1 MWAIGLVAGGFV
13 GGAYGGAGGVLGAL
27 AGLAAGILVGSWK
40 ARLQQRLSELEA
52 RVGALVRQPTAAIA
66 PVIAPTVAVAPQTA
80 LPAAPPR
87 AVRKGGPGV
96 ATATAAALAASIDG
110 AQQSTTAAAVPIAA
124 REASRPAW
132 LVWIMGGNTLARVG
146 VLLLFIGV
154 GFLVKYAT
162 DHLHVPI
169 AVRLAGVALG
179 GTALLL
185 VGWRLRLQRPGYAMI
200 LQGAGVGL
208 LYLTVFGALRLYNL
222 LPPAAAFVLLA
233 CIATLSAWLA
243 IRQDAAALAAV
254 GVVGGFLAPILTSSD
269 SDNHVLLFGYYALL
283 NAGILGIAWF
293 KAWRSLN
300 LLGFLFT
307 FVIATL
313 WGVTRYRPELFAS
326 TEPFL
331 ILFFL
336 FYVAIAVLYAL
347 RGSLTLRGYID
358 GTLVFGT
365 PLVVAGLQSGLVR
378 DMPYGMAFS
387 ALGMSGVYLVL
398 ARFLHA
404 RRTEHGRQLVEAFL
418 ALGVI
423 FATIAIPLALDA
435 RWTSA
440 TWALEGAAM
449 VWVGVQQRRRMVLAF
464 GLLLQFGAGLAF
476 ASGLTFW
483 HAAAPARN
491 WPILNSD
498 FTGALLVGLAGLF
511 SAWFLQR
518 RRDDLTEGE
527 RTWAILLL
535 AWGTLWWLGAGW
547 REIQHWVP
555 RDTQLSA
562 GVGLLAFTAV
572 ALETAARCMAWRMA
586 RVPAMLLLPALLLIA
601 IASIARPGRAESF
614 WHIDAHLF
622 AHGGF
627 LAWSIAIGVVVWL
640 LHAADRADARADTG
654 TVLPLDPWH
663 AGLLWLVTLI
673 GAHELS
679 WVGARVGSGDGVWSM
694 VPWGLVPAITLGA
707 VTMAAGGATWPL
719 DARRRAYLI
728 VGAIP
733 VAFLLTLW
741 SLGVNFSSD
750 GDPLPLPYLPLFN
763 PLDITQAMVLV
774 ALASWCLR
782 LRREGVVQAGILNPA
797 LLAIVFAALVFV
809 WINGVA
815 LRTIHHW
822 FDVPYSLRALWHSRL
837 VQAVLA
843 LLWTLLALATMVLAN
858 RRQWRTAWIT
868 GASLLALVVAK
879 LFVVDLSQVGGT
891 ERIVSFI
898 GVGLLL
904 LLIGYLAP
912 VPPRR
917 PENAS

>member
-1 MWAIGLVAGGFV
+1 MWAIGLVVGAFV
-13 GGAYGGAGGVLGAL
+13 GGAYGGAVSVLGAL
-27 AGLAAGILVGSWK
+27 AGLVAGILAGSWK
-40 ARLQQRLSELEA
+40 ARMQKRVSELEA
-52 RVGALVRQPTAAIA
+52 RVEALLPKPSPAFASG
-66 PVIAPTVAVAPQTA
+66 VAP
-80 LPAAPPR
+80 PAAAPL
-87 AVRKGGPGV
+87 AVRKGGPGG
-96 ATATAAALAASIDG
+96 AAAAAPNVAIAPRSI
-110 AQQSTTAAAVPIAA
+110 TAAAVPVETRA
-124 REASRPAW
+124 ASRPAW
-132 LVWIMGGNTLARVG
+132 LAWIMGGNTLARVG

-162 DHLHVPI
+162 DHVHVPI

-179 GTALLL
+179 GIVLLL
-185 VGWRLRLQRPGYAMI
+185 FGWRLRLRRQGYAMI

-208 LYLTVFGALRLYNL
+208 LYLTVFGALRLYDL
-222 LPPAAAFVLLA
+222 LPAAAAFGLLV
-233 CIATLSAWLA
+233 CIAALSAWLA
-243 IRQDAAALAAV
+243 IRQDAVALAAV
-254 GVVGGFLAPILTSSD
+254 GVVGGFLAPILTSSH
-269 SDNHVLLFGYYALL
+269 SENHVLLFGYYALL

-300 LLGFLFT
+300 LLGFVFT
-307 FVIATL
+307 FVIATF
-313 WGVTRYRPELFAS
+313 WGVTRYRPEHFAS

-347 RGSLTLRGYID
+347 RQSFALRDYVD

-365 PLVVAGLQSGLVR
+365 PLFVAGLQSGLVR

-387 ALGMSGVYLVL
+387 AIGMSAVYLVL
-398 ARFLHA
+398 ARILHA
-404 RRTEHGRQLVEAFL
+404 RRNEHARQLVEAFL

-449 VWVGVQQRRRMVLAF
+449 LWVGVRQRRRVVRAF

-476 ASGLTFW
+476 ASGLTLW
-483 HAAAPARN
+483 RASVPDRT
-491 WPILNSD
+491 WPLLNSD
-498 FTGALLVGLAGLF
+498 FVGALLVGLAGLF
-511 SAWFLQR
+511 SAWFVQR
-518 RRDDLTEGE
+518 RRTDLTESE

-547 REIQHWVP
+547 REIQHWLP
-555 RDTQLSA
+555 RDMHTSA
-562 GVGLLAFTAV
+562 GVGLLALTAV
-572 ALETAARCMAWRMA
+572 AFSFAARRIAWRAA
-586 RVPAMLLLPALLLIA
+586 RVPAMLLLPALLLIT
-601 IASIARPGRAESF
+601 IASIVRPWRIGAF
-614 WHIDAHLF
+614 WHVDAHLF
-622 AHGGF
+622 AHGGV

-640 LHAADRADARADTG
+640 LHSADRDDVPASAG
-654 TVLPLDPWH
+654 VVFPLDLWH
-663 AGLLWLVTLI
+663 AALLWLVTLV
-673 GAHELS
+673 GAHELA
-679 WVGARVGSGDGVWSM
+679 WVGGRVGSGDGVWAM
-694 VPWGLVPAITLGA
+694 VPWGLVPAIALGV
-707 VTMAAGGATWPL
+707 VTIAAGGATWPVGV
-719 DARRRAYLI
+719 RRRAYLI
-728 VGAIP
+728 VGALPIA
-733 VAFLLTLW
+733 VLLALW
-741 SLGVNFSSD
+741 SLGVNVVSD

-763 PLDITQAMVLV
+763 PLDIAQALVLI

-782 LRREGVVQAGILNPA
+782 RDGLVLPGALHPVLLGV
-797 LLAIVFAALVFV
+797 VFAALVFV
-809 WINGVA
+809 WINGLA

-843 LLWTLLALATMVLAN
+843 LLWSSLALATMVLAN
-858 RRQWRTAWIT
+858 RRYWRGAWIT
-868 GASLLALVVAK
+868 GAALLALVVVK
-879 LFVVDLSQVGGT
+879 LFLVDLSQVGGT

>member
-1 MWAIGLVAGGFV
+1 MWAIGLVFGAFV
-13 GGAYGGAGGVLGAL
+13 GGAYGAGAGVLGAL
-27 AGLAAGILVGSWK
+27 AGVVAGVMAGSWK
-40 ARLQQRLSELEA
+40 ARLQKRVSDLEA
-52 RVGALVRQPTAAIA
+52 RVAALLPQPAPALAPETAAPA
-66 PVIAPTVAVAPQTA
+66 MPAVA
-80 LPAAPPR
+80 APL
-87 AVRKGGPGV
+87 AVRKGGPGGTAAVAPSV
-96 ATATAAALAASIDG
+96 ATAPRPTGAAPLEK
-110 AQQSTTAAAVPIAA
+110 

-132 LVWIMGGNTLARVG
+132 LAWIVGGNTLARVG

-162 DHLHVPI
+162 DHVHVPI
-169 AVRLAGVALG
+169 ALRLAGVAMG
-179 GTALLL
+179 GNALLL
-185 VGWRLRLQRPGYAMI
+185 IGWRLRLRRVGYAMI

-208 LYLTVFGALRLYNL
+208 LYLTVFGALRLYEL
-222 LPPAAAFVLLA
+222 LPAPAAFGLLV
-233 CIATLSAWLA
+233 CIAALSAWLA
-243 IRQDAAALAAV
+243 IRQDAVALAAV
-254 GVVGGFLAPILTSSD
+254 GVVGGFLAPVLTSSH
-269 SDNHVLLFGYYALL
+269 SGNHVLLFGYYALL

-307 FVIATL
+307 FVIGTF
-313 WGVTRYRPELFAS
+313 WGVTRYRPEHFAS

-347 RGSLTLRGYID
+347 RQSLALRNYVD
-358 GTLVFGT
+358 ATLVFGT
-365 PLVVAGLQSGLVR
+365 PLFVAGLQSGLVR
-378 DMPYGMAFS
+378 AMPYGMAFS
-387 ALGMSGVYLVL
+387 AIGMSAVYLVL
-398 ARFLHA
+398 ARWLHA
-404 RRTEHGRQLVEAFL
+404 RRNEHCGQLVEAFL

-449 VWVGVQQRRRMVLAF
+449 LWVGVRQRRRAIRAF

-476 ASGLTFW
+476 ASGLMLW
-483 HAAAPARN
+483 HGAVPDKT
-491 WPILNSD
+491 WPLLNSD
-498 FTGALLVGLAGLF
+498 FVGASLVGLAGLF

-518 RRDDLTEGE
+518 RRDDLTESE

-547 REIQHWVP
+547 REVQHWLP

-562 GVGLLAFTAV
+562 GVGLLTFTAV
-572 ALETAARCMAWRMA
+572 AFALFARRFAWPAARI
-586 RVPAMLLLPALLLIA
+586 PAMLLLPALLLIA
-601 IASIARPGRAESF
+601 IASIVRPWRAGAF
-614 WHIDAHLF
+614 WHVDAHLF
-622 AHGGF
+622 AHGGV
-627 LAWSIAIGVVVWL
+627 LAWSIALAVVVWL
-640 LHAADRADARADTG
+640 LHSADRDDAPAGVGIEFPRD
-654 TVLPLDPWH
+654 LWH

-673 GAHELS
+673 GAHELAWAGS
-679 WVGARVGSGDGVWSM
+679 RVGSGDGVWAM
-694 VPWGLVPAITLGA
+694 VPWGLVPAVALGV
-707 VTMAAGGATWPL
+707 VTMAAGSAWGQVGV
-719 DARRRAYLI
+719 RRHAYLI

-733 VAFLLTLW
+733 IAIALALW
-741 SLGVNFSSD
+741 SLGVNFGSD

-763 PLDITQAMVLV
+763 PLDIAQALVLI

-782 LRREGVVQAGILNPA
+782 LRRDGMEPRGILHPVLLGVV
-797 LLAIVFAALVFV
+797 FAVLVFV
-809 WINGVA
+809 WINGLA

-822 FDVPYSLRALWHSRL
+822 FDVPYGLRALWHSRL

-843 LLWTLLALATMVLAN
+843 LLWSSLALATMVLAN
-858 RRQWRTAWIT
+858 RRYWRSAWIA
-868 GASLLALVVAK
+868 GALLLALVVVK
-879 LFVVDLSQVGGT
+879 LFLVDLSQAGGT

-904 LLIGYLAP
+904 LMIGYLAP